1 MHENDMDQ
9 RLARWDIFCRVVDN
23 YGDIGVTFRLARQ
36 LADEYGVAVRLWL
49 DDLASLAM
57 LRPETAL
64 QAARQTVAGVD
75 VCRWDEPFDAAQPA
89 QVVIEAFACGL
100 PQAYLEAMAACAQKP
115 VWINLEY
122 LSAEAWVDDC
132 HGMASRHPRL
142 PLTQYF
148 FFPGFSRGTGG
159 LLRERTLLAE
169 RQAFRAHAD
178 RQQAFWQ
185 SLGINEAAGALKISL
200 FGYSNPA
207 VHSLLDSWA
216 SGAQAVLAVV
226 PENRLLR
233 DVEHYCGR
241 SLKAGDELVHGS
253 LRLVVLPFLPQDQYD
268 RLLWACDINFVRG
281 EDSFVRAQWAATPL
295 VWQIYLQ
302 DENIHLVKLEAFL
315 ARYTDGLPVD
325 AALALQNLWRDWNRQ
340 QLADGVWQDC
350 LSCWPVLRQ
359 HAETWAAS
367 LAQAENLAAQ
377 LISFCKTRV

>member
-302 DENIHLVKLEAFL
+302 DENIHLEKLEAFL

-340 QLADGVWQDC
+340 QPADGVWQDY